1 MKIIT
6 VYSNFKNQGGAQNM
20 ALLLAQSLNK
30 DVPVVLT
37 CTPLEEIDCC
47 YKSMGFIFEPFNM
60 MTVWKYRSAL
70 FLSHSRNTTTFLCF
84 INSLLF
90 HSIRIIHV
98 AHSIFLLSLIHI

>member
-47 YKSMGFIFEPFNM
+47 F
-60 MTVWKYRSAL
+60 
-70 FLSHSRNTTTFLCF
+70 
-84 INSLLF
+84 
-90 HSIRIIHV
+90 
-98 AHSIFLLSLIHI
+98 

>member
-70 FLSHSRNTTTFLCF
+70 FFMFYKQLTLSFYTY
-84 INSLLF
+84 NSCCT
-90 HSIRIIHV
+90 
-98 AHSIFLLSLIHI
+98 